1 MSVFD
6 GQFGKYDVIIFEK
19 EKILSCCGLN
29 KNGYLLV

>member
-19 EKILSCCGLN
+19 EKILSCCGLT
-29 KNGYLLV
+29 KMDIC